1 MLTFCTFT
9 QIIKILLV
17 PTLEITAIGAV
28 AVISTSCGSEKKD
41 SIHVTDVTLNK
52 HSTTLFIDDTETLIP
67 TVLPEYATDKWVAWT
82 SSDINVATVDSNG
95 TITAVGLGNAAITV
109 TTHDGRYTATCDV
122 VVIIK
127 KNNGENNPN
136 LHYSIDGASWSTY
149 DTTINIDRDQT
160 LYLKWN
166 NLDGWSHSSTK
177 YSHFTITGDVYLSG
191 NVMGLVDNGTNTKFY
206 IPWNNKH

>member
-1 MLTFCTFT
+1 MFTFSTFT
-9 QIIKILLV
+9 QIIKTLLV

-28 AVISTSCGSEKKD
+28 AAISTSCESEKKE
-41 SIHVTDVTLNK
+41 SIHVTDVILNK

-82 SSDINVATVDSNG
+82 SSDTNVATVDSKG

-127 KNNGENNPN
+127 P
-136 LHYSIDGASWSTY
+136 LCSYY
-149 DTTINIDRDQT
+149 C
-160 LYLKWN
+160 
-166 NLDGWSHSSTK
+166 
-177 YSHFTITGDVYLSG
+177 
-191 NVMGLVDNGTNTKFY
+191 
-206 IPWNNKH
+206 